1 MTPFIAKLIERG
13 CVTVNADSAL
23 ESVVDMLVEYRIGTV
38 VVVDQV
44 NMQVLGILSER
55 DIICHLS
62 DRKTFEGMAA
72 QDLMTTEVITVDQ
85 QATSSELM
93 HLMTENRIRHVP
105 ITKDNKFVVIV
116 SIGDVVKRMLEKY
129 ERETE
134 LIKQF
139 INS

>member
-13 CVTVNADSAL
+13 CVTVKADSSL
-23 ESVVDMLVEYRIGTV
+23 ETVVGMLVEWGIGTV
-38 VVVDQV
+38 VVVDQK
-44 NMQVLGILSER
+44 MQVLGILSER
-55 DIICHLS
+55 DIIRHLS
-62 DRKTFEGMAA
+62 EKKPLEGMVAK
-72 QDLMTTEVITVDQ
+72 DLMTVEVITVDQ

-93 HLMTENRIRHVP
+93 QLMTENRIRHVP
-105 ITKDNKFVVIV
+105 ITRDSKLVGIV